1 VSAPPGDKFT
11 YLELADAITALQDG
25 QDIDFD
31 GVTGPIDFD
40 DNGDP
45 TTATYEVWTYGDDGQ
60 LEVMR
65 QFEAAEEEG

>member
-11 YLELADAITALQDG
+11 FLELPDAIRALQEG
-25 QDIDFD
+25 RDIDFD
-31 GVTGPIDFD
+31 GVTGPIDWD

-45 TTATYEVWTYGDDGQ
+45 TTATYEVWTYGEDGA

-65 QFEAAEEEG
+65 QFQAEQD